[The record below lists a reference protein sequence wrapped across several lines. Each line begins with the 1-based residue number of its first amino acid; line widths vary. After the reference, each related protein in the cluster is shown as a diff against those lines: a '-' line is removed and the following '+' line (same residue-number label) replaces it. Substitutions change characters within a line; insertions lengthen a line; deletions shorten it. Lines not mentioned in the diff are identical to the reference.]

1 MLRKCVFSLLLGT
14 ILLFI
19 KGRLLEIRELERTQL
34 TIDWE
39 NIIFQFF
46 GGLGVF
52 LFSIKLMG
60 EGLQKSADDRLRE
73 WLNRFTT
80 NPFIGV
86 LVGIV
91 VTICIQ
97 SSSATTVITVGLV
110 SAGFLSLR
118 QAIGV
123 IMGANIGTTVTAF
136 IIGINV
142 GIYFYPLLAIGA
154 VLLFFFKKQSVQ
166 HVGQILFGFGGLFLG
181 LQLIETSMQFLHNS
195 ATFANLAMY
204 IGDLPIFGV
213 LLGTIF
219 TLIVQSSTA
228 TVGILQSLYAEQ
240 LIGLH
245 GALPV
250 LFGENI
256 GTTITAVLASL
267 GASVYAKRA
276 AAAHVLF
283 NVIGSVIFIIALTP
297 FTHYI
302 EWVSKLFHL
311 EPRMQIAMAH
321 GSFNILNTM
330 IQLPFISLLV
340 ALVTKMIP
348 GNGRDIDLAAKHLDP
363 AFIDSSPAIALGQAK
378 EEVLRMGDYA
388 LRGLEETFHY
398 MKTGDEESIS
408 SVLQFEV
415 VLNNL
420 DKEITNYLVI
430 VSKQSLSQ
438 ADSVRHHMLLTNVR
452 DIERIGDHFENI
464 LELLQYKKH
473 HQLTLSKSARQ
484 DLIGMFSLAIES
496 VCKSIEALD
505 KASLS
510 LAQEVTE
517 LESLIDDMED
527 KLRQKHIARLNTN
540 ECSGAAGI
548 VFMDIVSNLERIGDH
563 AVNIADSILGI
574 RH

>member
-1 MLRKCVFSLLLGT
+1 ML
-14 ILLFI
+14 
-19 KGRLLEIRELERTQL
+19 
-34 TIDWE
+34 
-39 NIIFQFF
+39 FQFL

-52 LFSIKLMG
+52 LFSIKFMG
-60 EGLQKSADDRLRE
+60 DGLQKSADDRLRE

-80 NPFIGV
+80 NPLLGV

-91 VTICIQ
+91 VTVCIQ

-110 SAGFLSLR
+110 SAGFLTLR

-142 GIYFYPLLAIGA
+142 GVYYYPLLAIGA
-154 VLLFFFKKQSVQ
+154 ALLFFFKKQSYQ
-166 HVGQILFGFGGLFLG
+166 HIGKIVFGFGGLFLG
-181 LQLIETSMQFLHNS
+181 LELMEVSMQFLHNLP
-195 ATFANLAMY
+195 TFAELTVH
-204 IGDLPIFGV
+204 ISDQPILGV
-213 LLGTIF
+213 LVGTVF

-228 TVGILQSLYAEQ
+228 TVGVLQGLYAEQ
-240 LIGLH
+240 LIGLD

-267 GASVYAKRA
+267 AASVYAKRA

-283 NVIGSVIFIIALTP
+283 NVIGSIIFIIVLTP

-302 EWVSKLFHL
+302 EWISKLLHL
-311 EPRMQIAMAH
+311 EPRMQIAIAH
-321 GSFNILNTM
+321 GSFNILNTI
-330 IQLPFISLLV
+330 IQLPFITVLA

-348 GNGRDIDLAAKHLDP
+348 GTDRDMELTAKHLDP
-363 AFIDSSPAIALGQAK
+363 AFIDSSPSIALGQAK

-398 MKTGDEESIS
+398 MKTGDEEYIS
-408 SVLQFEV
+408 SVLQVEA

-473 HQLTLSKSARQ
+473 HELTLSKSARQ
-484 DLIGMFSLAIES
+484 DLVGMFSLALEA
-496 VCKSIEALD
+496 VRKSMEALD
-505 KASLS
+505 TASLS

-540 ECSGAAGI
+540 ECNGTAGI
-548 VFMDIVSNLERIGDH
+548 VFTDIISNLERIGDH

>member
-1 MLRKCVFSLLLGT
+1 MV
-14 ILLFI
+14 
-19 KGRLLEIRELERTQL
+19 
-34 TIDWE
+34 IDWQSML
-39 NIIFQFF
+39 FQFI

-80 NPFIGV
+80 NPLMGV

-91 VTICIQ
+91 VTIFIQ

-110 SAGFLSLR
+110 SAGFLTLR

-123 IMGANIGTTVTAF
+123 IMGANIGTTITAF
-136 IIGINV
+136 IIGINIGV
-142 GIYFYPLLAIGA
+142 YFYPLLAIGA
-154 VLLFFFKKQSVQ
+154 ALIFFFKKQSY
-166 HVGQILFGFGGLFLG
+166 HHFGQIIFGFGGLFLG
-181 LQLIETSMQFLHNS
+181 LELMGTSMRFLH
-195 ATFANLAMY
+195 
-204 IGDLPIFGV
+204 DLPSFAELTLQISDQPILGV
-213 LLGTIF
+213 LVGTVF

-228 TVGILQSLYAEQ
+228 TVGVLQGLYAEH
-240 LIGLH
+240 LMELE

-267 GASVYAKRA
+267 GASIYAKRA

-283 NVIGSVIFIIALTP
+283 NVIGTVIFIIFLTP
-297 FTHYI
+297 FIHYI
-302 EWVSKLFHL
+302 GWVSKIFHL
-311 EPRMQIAMAH
+311 EPRMQIAVAH

-330 IQLPFISLLV
+330 IQLPFIAVL
-340 ALVTKMIP
+340 AAIVTKMIP
-348 GNGRDIDLAAKHLDP
+348 GTSGDIDVTAKHLDP
-363 AFIDSSPAIALGQAK
+363 SFIDSSPAIALGQAK

-388 LRGLEETFHY
+388 LRGLEETFQY
-398 MKTGDEESIS
+398 MKTGEGEYIPT
-408 SVLQFEV
+408 VLQFEA

-420 DKEITNYLVI
+420 DNQITNYLVMI
-430 VSKQSLSQ
+430 SNQPLSR

-464 LELLQYKKH
+464 LELLQYKDH
-473 HQLTLSKSARQ
+473 HEVHLSKSARQ
-484 DLIGMFSLAIES
+484 DLIGMFSLAIEA
-496 VCKSIEALD
+496 VRKSIAALD
-505 KASLS
+505 TASLS

-517 LESLIDDMED
+517 LESLIDDMEG

-540 ECSGAAGI
+540 ECNGAAGI
-548 VFMDIVSNLERIGDH
+548 VFTDIVSNLERIGDH

>member
-14 ILLFI
+14 ILLLI
-19 KGRLLEIRELERTQL
+19 KGRLLEIRELERTHL

-39 NIIFQFF
+39 NIMFQFF

-154 VLLFFFKKQSVQ
+154 VLLFFFKKQSVH

-181 LQLIETSMQFLHNS
+181 LQLMETSMQFLHNS
-195 ATFANLAMY
+195 ATFAKLAMY
-204 IGDLPIFGV
+204 IGNVPIFGV

-219 TLIVQSSTA
+219 TLFVQSSTA
-228 TVGILQSLYAEQ
+228 TVGILQSLFAEQ

-245 GALPV
+245 GALPI

-302 EWVSKLFHL
+302 EWISKLFHL
-311 EPRMQIAMAH
+311 EPRMQIAIAH
-321 GSFNILNTM
+321 GSFNILNTI
-330 IQLPFISLLV
+330 IQLPFISVLV
-340 ALVTKMIP
+340 ALVTKVIP
-348 GNGRDIDLAAKHLDP
+348 GNGRDIDVAAKHLDP

-398 MKTGDEESIS
+398 MKTGDEQSIS

-430 VSKQSLSQ
+430 VSKQSLSR

-527 KLRQKHIARLNTN
+527 KLRQKHIARLNAN
-540 ECSGAAGI
+540 ECNGAAGI

>member
-1 MLRKCVFSLLLGT
+1 MISLLLGGF
-14 ILLFI
+14 LLII
-19 KGRLLEIRELERTQL
+19 KDRLLEIRELERTQL
-34 TIDWE
+34 TIDWQ
-39 NIIFQFF
+39 NMLFQFF

-80 NPFIGV
+80 NPLIGV

-142 GIYFYPLLAIGA
+142 GVYFYPLLAIGA
-154 VLLFFFKKQSVQ
+154 ALLFFFKKQSYQ
-166 HVGQILFGFGGLFLG
+166 HVGQIFFGFGGLFLG
-181 LQLIETSMQFLHNS
+181 LELMEASMQFLHNLS
-195 ATFANLAMY
+195 TFADLTVYMS
-204 IGDLPIFGV
+204 DLPIFGV
-213 LLGTIF
+213 LVGTIF

-228 TVGILQSLYAEQ
+228 TVGVLQGLYAEQ

-283 NVIGSVIFIIALTP
+283 NVIGSIIFIIILTP

-302 EWVSKLFHL
+302 EWISKLFHL
-311 EPRMQIAMAH
+311 EPRMQIAVAH
-321 GSFNILNTM
+321 GSFNIVNTI
-330 IQLPFISLLV
+330 IQLPFIAVLAS
-340 ALVTKMIP
+340 LVTKIIP
-348 GNGRDIDLAAKHLDP
+348 GNGRDIDVTAKHLDP
-363 AFIDSSPAIALGQAK
+363 AFIDSSPSIALGQAK

-398 MKTGDEESIS
+398 MKTGDEGYIS
-408 SVLQFEV
+408 TVLQCEA

-473 HQLTLSKSARQ
+473 HELTLSKSARQ
-484 DLIGMFSLAIES
+484 DLIGMFSLAIEA
-496 VCKSIEALD
+496 VRKSMEALD
-505 KASLS
+505 TASLS

-540 ECSGAAGI
+540 ECNGAAGI

-574 RH
+574 RN